1 MTACHIDKACE
12 VEAECTAKA
21 VEAAMKKAKPEQ
33 VQNEDGTWP
42 TLYCVDCDEEIEKP
56 RLLLGKVRCIACQT
70 KLEKK
75 RKRYGY

>member
-1 MTACHIDKACE
+1 MTACAIDEACA
-12 VEAECTAKA
+12 VEAASTALA
-21 VEAAMKKAKPEQ
+21 VEAAMQKARPEQ

-42 TLYCVDCDEEIEKP
+42 TIHCADCDYDIEKP

-75 RKRYGY
+75 RSRYGY